1 MGIGIDDGL
10 APDRQ
15 QIIIRIDNDQT
26 VSTYVL
32 RMFKIPLM
40 HLW

>member
-1 MGIGIDDGL
+1 MGIGIGNGL

-26 VSTYVL
+26 VSIYVL
-32 RMFKIPLM
+32 IMLKIPLR
-40 HLW
+40 HL